1 VNPCAHHHP
10 ADALAAF
17 AADAIDDPG
26 ERRAIE
32 GHLAHCPACRD
43 HLETHERVLASLVE
57 DEAPPATLWDAIAAR
72 VARPSLAAVPSA
84 PATRANGSA
93 AGVPAGLTATPLGA
107 PPAGPAP
114 APGAPA
120 RPAPVNGAAAGP
132 PLQDAAARPG
142 SLDGARA
149 AASPLGTPP
158 ARPLRLVGSV
168 RPSAAPPGPRRRG
181 GERRRP
187 RRLGLVAAA
196 AALVAAAAAA
206 PLAVTAFHRSGSG
219 TQVSAARTAAVLDD
233 VTGRDMA
240 RVVDRGG
247 ATYVVLGDLP
257 PLPADRTYQ
266 LWSLDGA
273 RPASL
278 GVIGRGAA
286 RTVPV
291 TLPPG
296 TRRLAI
302 SDEPAGGSPEPTTAI
317 AGTGRLS

>member
-1 VNPCAHHHP
+1 
-10 ADALAAF
+10 
-17 AADAIDDPG
+17 
-26 ERRAIE
+26 
-32 GHLAHCPACRD
+32 
-43 HLETHERVLASLVE
+43 
-57 DEAPPATLWDAIAAR
+57 
-72 VARPSLAAVPSA
+72 
-84 PATRANGSA
+84 
-93 AGVPAGLTATPLGA
+93 
-107 PPAGPAP
+107 
-114 APGAPA
+114 
-120 RPAPVNGAAAGP
+120 
-132 PLQDAAARPG
+132 
-142 SLDGARA
+142 
-149 AASPLGTPP
+149 
-158 ARPLRLVGSV
+158 
-168 RPSAAPPGPRRRG
+168 
-181 GERRRP
+181 
-187 RRLGLVAAA
+187 
-196 AALVAAAAAA
+196 
-206 PLAVTAFHRSGSG
+206 VTAFHRSGSG